1 MDKENRKYTQRLF
14 QFLTM
19 SSRPL
24 RTGIEELAE
33 ILVVQFNATVSLK
46 FNEDLGHLDA
56 EAVLSTCSSLVYSNS
71 YNLPLLRQTLLA
83 PCNGR
88 GMPVMPSHPSQAWVF
103 DP

>member
-88 GMPVMPSHPSQAWVF
+88 GMPVMPSHPSQARVF